1 MTPGQHVQALASG
14 AITGAMREPGFR
26 VPVPAREA
34 MAAAVVA
41 AVAGAGVPD
50 GEQAAGVSAG

>member
-1 MTPGQHVQALASG
+1 MTPGQHLQALACNALTAEMQRLQFWIPLSS
-14 AITGAMREPGFR
+14 
-26 VPVPAREA
+26 REA
-34 MAAAVVA
+34 LAAAVAA